1 MARHILN
8 IKSLGEKASWLLV
21 QQALGMPEP
30 KLQTD
35 FMAQRVALLMFSQH
49 SLPERLCVSAAVRQ
63 MGGAVVYEGSRGSWR
78 NEMNDYQEQ
87 LLPVFSYYIDCM
99 YMYGMPVG
107 GWDMEASCLRFPLI
121 NAGSPD
127 AHPAHALADIAC
139 MLRNSR
145 YLDGVTCGW
154 LGCVNGTLHSLMA
167 ATAWFPFSLRIA
179 VPSRVDPAPLKEAAE
194 RYGSRITIVE
204 SVEEAVRGV
213 NYVFAGCRSGL
224 TDEERE
230 SWSVTPELLAKAAH
244 DAHLMLSASPIAA
257 IRVDDSIL
265 TSKASLL
272 VQQAEYRLRVHK
284 RMLHWVFLDNESG
297 I

>member
-8 IKSLGEKASWLLV
+8 IESLGEKASWLLV
-21 QQALGMPEP
+21 QQALGMPEA
-30 KLQTD
+30 KMQSD
-35 FMAQRVALLMFSQH
+35 FMAQRVALLVFSQH

-63 MGGAVVYEGSRGSWR
+63 MGGAVVYEGNRGIWR
-78 NEMNDYQEQ
+78 TEMSDYQEH

-99 YMYGMPVG
+99 YMYGMPVA
-107 GWDMEASCLRFPLI
+107 GWDMEATCQRFPII

-127 AHPAHALADIAC
+127 AHPAHVRADIAC

-145 YLDGVTCGW
+145 YMDSVACGW
-154 LGCVNGTLHSLMA
+154 VGCVNGTLRSLMA
-167 ATAWFPFSLRIA
+167 ATAWFPFTLRIA
-179 VPSRVDPAPLKEAAE
+179 LPSREDPAPIREAAA

-204 SVEEAVRGV
+204 SAEEAVQGV

-224 TDEERE
+224 TDDERD
-230 SWSVTPELLAKAAH
+230 SWRVTPELFAKAAC
-244 DAHLMLSASPIAA
+244 DAHLMLSATPVAA
-257 IRVDDSIL
+257 IGVDGAIL
-265 TSKASLL
+265 ASKASLL

-284 RMLHWVFLDNESG
+284 RMLHWVFLDNESE